1 MQAAITHEFAAGESQ
16 GMLAAEKK
24 CDLKLDQ
31 LRNAMD
37 LKLMDS
43 QNQLQAAHEEITKTR
58 QDMSN
63 LRNEKEREEAM
74 LKETIR
80 RVLHKEQDKEAL
92 VVELLSVVRS
102 QKIKLQ
108 TAQFD
113 LERLVEA
120 EEDLQK
126 MHQEIMVVR
135 CKANKCDEVTFEVKS
150 LQQKLAE
157 LTIDAEKHK
166 ESIGE
171 KFHAQ
176 LVSLQKENKML
187 TTDLQ
192 KLEACEDVIKVKNKM
207 LDNQNETIKELKLEL
222 SQAKEVFR
230 SALKTYDVQQIEW
243 TSRLQAEI
251 NQSEAVKNQSAEQ
264 GVTITALEEKLRFE
278 RAAKMAAEKVSKALQ
293 DKLKEK
299 EGMFSYVEEEISQVK
314 QLYDSKLKDVSVE
327 RDQALNELTMLHQE
341 KERLEDVV
349 ANAQRIREESLEAA
363 KSRED
368 ALKAKVTENNLQLAQ
383 VFQRVVEVESELK
396 SQGLAMES
404 QKHVLVSKVDQLH
417 KLLEELREGD

>member
-43 QNQLQAAHEEITKTR
+43 QNQLQAAHEEIIKTR

-63 LRNEKEREEAM
+63 LRSEKEREEAM
-74 LKETIR
+74 LQETIR

-92 VVELLSVVRS
+92 VVELSSVVRS

-113 LERLVEA
+113 LERLAEA

-135 CKANKCDEVTFEVKS
+135 HKADKCDEVTFEVKN

-166 ESIGE
+166 EGIGE
-171 KFHAQ
+171 KFNAQ

-192 KLEACEDVIKVKNKM
+192 KLEACEDTIKVKNKM
-207 LDNQNETIKELKLEL
+207 LDSQNETIKALKLEL
-222 SQAKEVFR
+222 SQAKAVFR
-230 SALKTYDVQQIEW
+230 SALKTYDAQQIEW

-251 NQSEAVKNQSAEQ
+251 NQREAVKKQSVKQ
-264 GVTITALEEKLRFE
+264 GATITALEEKLLFE
-278 RAAKMAAEKVSKALQ
+278 RATKMAAEKVSKALQ

-299 EGMFSYVEEEISQVK
+299 EAMFSYVEEEISQVK

-349 ANAQRIREESLEAA
+349 ANAQRIREESLEGA
-363 KSRED
+363 KNRED

-383 VFQRVVEVESELK
+383 AFQRVVEVESELK